1 MRYWLLMVVLA
12 VPCALCADG
21 GYTYSPTQL
30 EWVTL
35 ELRARNPLPSLNPTG
50 VWLDYNAIP
59 PNTINILVAGL
70 SKVKNPEL
78 KKRYVFLAENQKNMA
93 DKIAKD
99 HGWTWLQT
107 TVTNMDGIAP

>member
-1 MRYWLLMVVLA
+1 MKHLLLIA
-12 VPCALCADG
+12 TLWAPCMLYADG
-21 GYTYSPTQL
+21 GDVYSPTQL

-35 ELRARNPLPSLNPTG
+35 ELRARNPMPSLNMTG

-59 PNTINILVAGL
+59 PNTINILIAGL

-78 KKRYVFLAENQKNMA
+78 KKRYAFLAENQKNMA
-93 DKIAKD
+93 NKIAKD

-107 TVTNMDGIAP
+107 TITNMDGIVP